1 MFVFILAFTAFFI
14 AATAAYFSV
23 QGIATLYAGA
33 FISVLVMAS
42 ALEIGKIVATSYLYR
57 YWNKTN
63 LLLKTYLLIS
73 ILTLMGITSLG
84 IFGFLT
90 SAYQTSLSSFSQ
102 AETEQTLIVSQK
114 DILQKEMQSLEQR
127 IKTLNDS
134 RLSQE
139 QRLPSMSRIAAAP
152 VYEDIK
158 KSGEEI
164 TQARNRMNQIF
175 EEIKSLDVRSLEAQ
189 KQNNQQKDIGT
200 LKYVAEFFNTDIKTV
215 VKWFTLAIV
224 LVFDPLAVCLVLAY
238 NSAIMKNKKVIIEE
252 KKEEP
257 IIEEKV
263 QEPIIEEK
271 VQEPIIEEK
280 KESKRRVFHGN
291 LKYKI

>member
-1 MFVFILAFTAFFI
+1 MFIFILALTAFFI

-42 ALEIGKIVATSYLYR
+42 ALEIGKLVATSFLYR
-57 YWNKTN
+57 YWYKTN
-63 LLLKTYLLIS
+63 ILLKTYLFLAIF
-73 ILTLMGITSLG
+73 TLMGITSLG

-90 SAYQTSLSSFSQ
+90 SAYQTSISQFSRV
-102 AETEQTLIVSQK
+102 ETEKTILVSQK
-114 DILQKEMQSLEQR
+114 EILQKELESLDQR
-127 IKTLNDS
+127 IKTLNES

-139 QRLPSMSRIAAAP
+139 KRLPEMSRLAAAP

-175 EEIKSLDVRSLEAQ
+175 EEIKSLDIKSLESQ
-189 KQNNQQKDIGT
+189 KANSQHKDIGT
-200 LKYVAEFFNTDIKTV
+200 LKYLSEFFNTDINTI
-215 VKWFTLAIV
+215 VKWFTISIV

-238 NSAIMKNKKVIIEE
+238 NSAIMKKDDEYVIEE
-252 KKEEP
+252 ENDIKT
-257 IIEEKV
+257 KV
-263 QEPIIEEK
+263 L
-271 VQEPIIEEK
+271 
-280 KESKRRVFHGN
+280 HGN
-291 LKYKI
+291 VKYRN